1 MIQSSLPG
9 PTGLFGPKLGAVVVS
24 SGGSRDKLN
33 SGVLTKYRAGHSSPH
48 TLMGQSS
55 TLDTQ
60 TSVLEDFR
68 FDAREERFFCESIC
82 FVNSICKILN
92 QFQVEIKYN
101 LLNEAPLFN
110 SEESQFKQNSQ
121 TKCEL

>member
-1 MIQSSLPG
+1 MFSFTTLAVG
-9 PTGLFGPKLGAVVVS
+9 PVYSRLRGGGAGGGLY
-24 SGGSRDKLN
+24 RDKQN
-33 SGVLTKYRAGHSSPH
+33 TGTLTSRPQPHVSPH